1 MAVTKQVLGK
11 RPLYPPGALTSSV
24 VGFFGS
30 VVSSSSSS
38 SSSSSRSAGMR
49 TLGPRLRPSSPTDFW
64 GSRLVF
70 SSPTSSPLLRPGQ
83 LSELGDPVR
92 GPRVRC
98 QDHRLVL
105 RPEGCAQYGWG
116 VAS

>member
-1 MAVTKQVLGK
+1 M
-11 RPLYPPGALTSSV
+11 PPCPPVVLTSSV

-49 TLGPRLRPSSPTDFW
+49 TFGPRLRPSSPRDFW

-83 LSELGDPVR
+83 LSELGDPR
-92 GPRVRC
+92 QGPRVKG
-98 QDHRLVL
+98 QNHRLMLRKPAVVL
-105 RPEGCAQYGWG
+105 SVRGKGRMP
-116 VAS
+116 S